1 MCDNIL
7 GISLKGVFDIR
18 ILLGGLHQEVNSFA
32 PGRTTVAEYKRKQFH
47 FGQDMIDL
55 AANFIRCNEGADGI
69 GGSYRVLHEA
79 GAEIIAGGFMSAQ
92 PGSIIEQSV
101 VDDYIEQ
108 LKKVTRE
115 NLPLDGVVLFM
126 HGAAQSEQ
134 SDDPEG
140 DIVIAVREIVGEDVP
155 ITVGLDLHANVS
167 ERMVRNA
174 NTISL
179 YQRYPHID
187 VWETGERAARLCV
200 GIVKGEIAPKMS
212 YVQIPMLVAAS
223 SYTTETEPFRSLM
236 AKGHEYVKEGKL
248 LDFSVCQMQPWL
260 DVEGGYSS
268 VVTIAEDA
276 EVGAQIAKELAQGLW
291 DMRHEFKTDLSSVD
305 EVIRIAEKNDSGKP
319 VILNDFADSSNAGSA
334 GDSPEVIERI
344 LALESD
350 VKGLM
355 YINDAPFVAACREAG
370 VGNTVKANIGATISS
385 KLYTPVAVEAQV
397 KSLFDG
403 VVPFHGTFVDFGP
416 SAVVKIRNMIIVV
429 TTQHRYNGDP
439 CLYRAF
445 GYDPCSFQMVV
456 VKACTSFRAFYGP
469 LTDLIYPSSTKGA
482 ATSDLLSLPFEKIP
496 QSFYPFSDGE
506 YKAEVLITK

>member
-1 MCDNIL
+1 M
-7 GISLKGVFDIR
+7 R
-18 ILLGGLHQEVNSFA
+18 ILLGGLHQEVNSFG

-55 AANFIRCNEGADGI
+55 AANFIRCNEGADEL
-69 GGSYRVLHEA
+69 GGAYKVLHAA
-79 GAEIIAGGFMSAQ
+79 GAEVISGGFASAQ

-101 VDDYIEQ
+101 IDDYIEQ
-108 LKKVTRE
+108 IKKVTRE
-115 NLPLDGVVLFM
+115 NLPLDGVVLVM
-126 HGAAQSEQ
+126 HGAAQSEE

-140 DIVIAVREIVGEDVP
+140 DIILAVREIVGENVP
-155 ITVGLDLHANVS
+155 ITVGFDLHANVS
-167 ERMVRNA
+167 ERAVRNA

-200 GIVKGEIAPKMS
+200 GIVKGEIAPKMA
-212 YVQIPMLVAAS
+212 YVQIPMIVPAS

-236 AKGHEYVKEGKL
+236 AKGHEYVKEGKI
-248 LDFSVCQMQPWL
+248 LDFSISQMQPWL
-260 DVEGGYSS
+260 DVKDGYSS
-268 VVTIAEDA
+268 VVAVGEDEEIAA
-276 EVGAQIAKELAQGLW
+276 EVAKELASGLW
-291 DMRHEFKTDLSSVD
+291 NMRHEFRTDLTSVD
-305 EVIRIAEKNDSGKP
+305 EVIKIAEKNDSGKP

-334 GDSPEVIERI
+334 GDSPEVIERV

-355 YINDAPFVAACREAG
+355 YINDAPFVEACRKAG
-370 VGNTVKANIGATISS
+370 VGNTVKTTIGATISS
-385 KLYTPVAVEAQV
+385 KLYTPVPVEAQV
-397 KSLFDG
+397 KALFDG
-403 VVPFHGTFVDFGP
+403 VVPFHGMFVDFGP
-416 SAVVKIRNMIIVV
+416 SAVVKVRNMIVVV

-445 GYDPCSFQMVV
+445 GYDPCDFQMVV

-482 ATSDLLSLPFEKIP
+482 ATADLLSLPFEKIP
-496 QSFYPFSDGE
+496 ESFYPFSDGE
-506 YKAEVLITK
+506 FTPEVIIKK